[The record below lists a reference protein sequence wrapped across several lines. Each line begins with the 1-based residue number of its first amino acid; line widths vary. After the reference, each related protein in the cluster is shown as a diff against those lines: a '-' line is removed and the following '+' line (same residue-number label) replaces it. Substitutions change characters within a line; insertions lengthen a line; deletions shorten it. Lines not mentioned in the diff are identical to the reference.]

1 MPCIPERTRAREALS
16 AGMPDPTGP
25 LGSSPERRPTAEP
38 SSEPRR
44 AYEER
49 ALVSVV
55 RRPAECGCRR
65 TYEGLKRTARS
76 ERWKTGP
83 TQRMQPRRTPGP
95 RAIAIGP
102 ERGIHDQTISS
113 PGQGDIEKALTLSQ
127 VLFSPERLSIP
138 SLALDHPLWRWAGL
152 TFHGARQCVLI
163 EARHVNHRELQTLG
177 TMDCHESDGIDALS
191 RQGQLSQVSIVAQEQ
206 ETSYS
211 FQQPSNR
218 QSLTWGLDSC
228 EVEQLPSCNALGGV
242 SNILGC
248 CQAGEDPCLV

>member
-1 MPCIPERTRAREALS
+1 MTCIPERTRAREALS

-25 LGSSPERRPTAEP
+25 LGSSQERRPTAEP

-55 RRPAECGCRR
+55 RRLAECVCRR
-65 TYEGLKRTARS
+65 TYEGMKRTARS
-76 ERWKTGP
+76 ERWKTGH
-83 TQRMQPRRTPGP
+83 TQRMQPRRTLPLALP
-95 RAIAIGP
+95 RV
-102 ERGIHDQTISS
+102 S
-113 PGQGDIEKALTLSQ
+113 ALVLPRQAHMRSQ
-127 VLFSPERLSIP
+127 VVP
-138 SLALDHPLWRWAGL
+138 SSWTDSATA
-152 TFHGARQCVLI
+152 A
-163 EARHVNHRELQTLG
+163 
-177 TMDCHESDGIDALS
+177 DCHWSDGIDALS